1 MPLTSHRDGSLLLE
15 GEGIVGETVIS
26 DRLRVEP
33 GRVVETW
40 RERCLARL
48 GSAATSLDALVSELR
63 AIVAE
68 LGFEHCSYVYRRPL
82 PVAQPIMLWSSTYPQ
97 GWLDRYFE
105 RDYLHV
111 DPLVRRAFDGYA
123 PVVWGDQGIDEQ
135 PEFWEEARAFGIRH
149 GWAIASRGHAG
160 TVGLLSVARSHDP
173 LTASE
178 LDRQELQLLWL
189 AHSVQAL
196 VSTLPGV
203 AGAPLEPL
211 SAREREVL
219 RWSAGGK
226 TADEIG
232 VILSIT
238 PRTVTFHVNRCI
250 AKLEAANKTEAVA
263 KALVLGLL

>member
-1 MPLTSHRDGSLLLE
+1 M
-15 GEGIVGETVIS
+15 
-26 DRLRVEP
+26 
-33 GRVVETW
+33 ETW
-40 RERCLARL
+40 REQCLTRL
-48 GSAATSLDALVSELR
+48 GSAATSLDALVSALR
-63 AIVAE
+63 DIVGE

-82 PVAQPIMLWSSTYPQ
+82 PLAQPTVLWSSTYPE
-97 GWLDRYFE
+97 GWLERYFE

-111 DPLVRRAFDGYA
+111 DPLVRRAFEGYA
-123 PVVWGDQGIDEQ
+123 PVVWGDHDIDEQ

-160 TVGLLSVARSHDP
+160 AVGLLSVARSHDP
-173 LTASE
+173 LSVSE
-178 LDRQELQLLWL
+178 LERHELQLLWL

-196 VSTLPGV
+196 VATLPGV

-219 RWSAGGK
+219 LWSAGGK
-226 TADEIG
+226 TAEEIG